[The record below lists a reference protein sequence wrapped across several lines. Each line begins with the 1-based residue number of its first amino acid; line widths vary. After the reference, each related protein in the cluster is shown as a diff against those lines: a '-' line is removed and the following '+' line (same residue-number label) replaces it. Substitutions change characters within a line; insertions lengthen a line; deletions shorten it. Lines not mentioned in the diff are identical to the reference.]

1 MSRPVL
7 DAALQARLERDSVEA
22 MGPPFELLRPDVW
35 RAPVIFTSPHSGDI
49 YPDSFLARADCPLS
63 TLRMNEDAFI
73 DELFAAAAGLG
84 APLLSARFPRCFVDV
99 NRAPTELPPNWHAP
113 NRPAKTTA
121 RAEAGFGVIPLMIAQ
136 NTPIY
141 AQSPPKDVMFERLE
155 RLYQPY
161 HAALQNLID
170 EALVL
175 FGRAVVIDCHSMPGF
190 AAMGARRAD
199 IVLGDRYGLSCST
212 HTMTVVERA
221 FIQGGYNVVRNS
233 PYAGGYVTTHYGRS
247 AQDPERAVETVQIEI
262 NRDLY
267 LNPVTIEKKSRGYE
281 ALSKNL
287 EDIIWHIVKAL
298 GGGRTAEILAAE

>member
-1 MSRPVL
+1 MSRPDL
-7 DAALQARLERDSVEA
+7 NLALQARLERDSVEA
-22 MGPPFELLRPDVW
+22 MGAPFELTRPDKW
-35 RAPVIFTSPHSGDI
+35 RAPVIFASPHSGHI
-49 YPDSFLARADCPLS
+49 YPDSFLARAACPLG

-73 DELFAAAAGLG
+73 GELFAAAAGLG
-84 APLLSARFPRCFVDV
+84 APLLTARFPRCFVDV
-99 NRAPTELPPNWHAP
+99 NRAPTELPPAWRAP
-113 NRPAKTTA
+113 NSPPKTTV

-141 AQSPPKDVMFERLE
+141 AQPPPKDVVLE
-155 RLYQPY
+155 RLNRLYLPY

-170 EALVL
+170 EALVM

-212 HTMTVVERA
+212 DTMTAVESA
-221 FIQGGYNVVRNS
+221 FLQGGYNVGRNS

-247 AQDPERAVETVQIEI
+247 AQDPERAVETVQVEI

-267 LNPVTIEKKSRGYE
+267 LNPVTIEKKPRGYE

-287 EDIIWHIVKAL
+287 EDIIWQIVTTFDC
-298 GGGRTAEILAAE
+298 GRPSELLAAE